1 MGRVNRLPDVAAAA
15 LASNRLTR
23 AWCARVRSG
32 HNTVFSGAGAWSL
45 LTALLHGA
53 DGPARRELEAAMFV
67 GHDDAA
73 RWVQAVWQLLAST
86 HGLTAAAGFWLHRD
100 VVIQPR
106 YAAALSQ
113 FTIEALPADR
123 AVLDRWA
130 NDHTAGLVPK
140 FPVDVHADTRLVA
153 ATALAAIAEW
163 SQPFTGGSQR
173 WSVDGRSRPWLSRA
187 GGIDDVALLVDDRLT
202 LSRVVCR
209 TAAQFDVHLVAGAPE
224 DAPSEVLVTAVA
236 ALDGDV
242 AIKRGRELR
251 IGERG
256 GCLTVERIR
265 SMGAD
270 PHLQLSLPA
279 FAVAS
284 EHDLL
289 READLFGLV
298 AARDRAR
305 GHFPGLSTYP
315 LAVDQAAQSAVAS
328 FSATGFKAA
337 AVTAVAMVRAA
348 GVMTGQAT
356 VVRAHFDRPFGF
368 IVVER
373 AHDLA
378 LFAGWI
384 DDPVPPAASAQ

>member
-1 MGRVNRLPDVAAAA
+1 
-15 LASNRLTR
+15 
-23 AWCARVRSG
+23 
-32 HNTVFSGAGAWSL
+32 
-45 LTALLHGA
+45 
-53 DGPARRELEAAMFV
+53 
-67 GHDDAA
+67 
-73 RWVQAVWQLLAST
+73 VQAVWQLLAST
-86 HGLTAAAGFWLHRD
+86 SGLTAAAGFWVHRE
-100 VVIQPR
+100 VAIQPR
-106 YAAALSQ
+106 YAAALPQ
-113 FTIEALPADR
+113 FTIDALPSDR

-153 ATALAAIAEW
+153 ATALAAIADW
-163 SQPFTGGSQR
+163 PQPFTGGTQR

-187 GGIDDVALLVDDRLT
+187 GDVDDVALLTSDRLT

-209 TAAQFDVHLVAGAPE
+209 TAAQFDVHLVAGAPD

-251 IGERG
+251 IGDRG
-256 GCLTVERIR
+256 GCLTVERNR

-279 FAVAS
+279 FEVAS

-298 AARDRAR
+298 AAQDRAR

-348 GVMTGQAT
+348 GVMTGQVT

-368 IVVER
+368 VVVER

-384 DDPVPPAASAQ
+384 DDPVPPAASTE